1 MREGQRAS
9 AMRFCCADTAAKP
22 ARNAAVEARRI
33 GGESAF
39 VILPRMSSGQEVIA
53 IIDDPRFDAHADPS
67 GGHPE
72 RPERLAAAR
81 QGLYG
86 AVPQSARV
94 ALPPH
99 VATADELSGVHDAG
113 YLRRLHAVL
122 GSGQGAIDADTFF
135 SRGSREAVWLAAG
148 GAAELA
154 RSLMTGTARRAVALL
169 RPPGHH
175 AEPDAAMGFCM
186 INNVAVAAQAARA
199 QGARRVAIVDFD
211 VHHGNGTQAAFYGD
225 PDVLF
230 VSLHQFP
237 LYPGTGAAREIGEG
251 DARGR
256 TVNLALPPRQGPETY
271 GHAFRR
277 VIEPVLDSFAAD
289 AILVS
294 AGFDAHARDPLA
306 QMELDSASFGAMTSA
321 LVARAERCGHGR
333 VGVVLEGGYDLIA
346 IEESV
351 ASVARALRNEA
362 SELPT
367 GAVPERAR
375 EAIEATRAA
384 IEPFWTLPG

>member
-1 MREGQRAS
+1 
-9 AMRFCCADTAAKP
+9 
-22 ARNAAVEARRI
+22 
-33 GGESAF
+33 
-39 VILPRMSSGQEVIA
+39 MSSAPEPIA
-53 IIDDPRFDAHADPS
+53 ILDDPRFDAHADP
-67 GGHPE
+67 GGAHPE

-81 QGLYG
+81 AGLYAMVPEAARIALAPHAASEGELTAVHG
-86 AVPQSARV
+86 AEYVRQ
-94 ALPPH
+94 
-99 VATADELSGVHDAG
+99 
-113 YLRRLHAVL
+113 LHAVL
-122 GSGQGAIDADTFF
+122 GRGQGAIDADTYF
-135 SRGSREAVWLAAG
+135 SRGSREAAWLAAG
-148 GAAELA
+148 GAAQLA
-154 RSLMTGTARRAVALL
+154 RALLAGTARRGVALL

-175 AEPDAAMGFCM
+175 AEPNAAMGFCLL
-186 INNVAVAAQAARA
+186 NNVAVAAQAARA

-230 VSLHQFP
+230 ISLHQFP

-277 VIEPVLDSFAAD
+277 VVEPVLDAFAAD
-289 AILVS
+289 VILVS

-321 LVARAERCGHGR
+321 LVAHAERSGHGR
-333 VGVVLEGGYDLIA
+333 VGVLLEGGYDLIA
-346 IEESV
+346 LEQGV
-351 ASVARALRNEA
+351 AAVTRALGNEA
-362 SELPT
+362 TALPD

-375 EAIEATRAA
+375 EAIEATRRA
-384 IEPFWTLPG
+384 IEPYWTLPARDASPAR